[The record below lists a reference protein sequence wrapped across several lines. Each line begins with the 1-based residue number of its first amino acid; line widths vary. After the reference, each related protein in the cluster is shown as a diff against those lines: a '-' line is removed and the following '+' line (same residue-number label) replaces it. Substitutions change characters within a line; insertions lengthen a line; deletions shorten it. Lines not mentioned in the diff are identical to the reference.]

1 MNDCIVVYHNI
12 DYAIGLEE
20 ENPLEHYTIEELDLL
35 QQYLLLDICEL
46 YDVQWRPLNH
56 KNDRSTCTCYHFFPR
71 FARTLPDNGKEL
83 LHPAEQMQ
91 YFLKHLKPLMP
102 DDLYARCKSMSVDA
116 WDKYVSKVQG
126 SIVWFPKHR
135 PAAIRLDQLDREN
148 SSYPVIVHFGKHSID

>member
-56 KNDRSTCTCYHFFPR
+56 KDGQSTCTCYHFFPR

-102 DDLYARCKSMSVDA
+102 DDLFARCKSMSIDA

-148 SSYPVIVHFGKHSID
+148 SSYPVIVHFGEKPSD